1 MARFVAVDRDTQFL
15 FPPSVQ
21 EWLPEDHLAR
31 FIVDIVEQLDLSALE
46 ESYAGRGSDAH
57 HPAMLV
63 ALLLYGYAT
72 GTFSSRALER
82 ASYDSIAFRYISA
95 NTHPDHDT
103 INSFRKRFLKQIEA
117 IFIQVL
123 CYAQALGMLKLG
135 TVSVDGTKVHANASR
150 HSAMS
155 YGHAK
160 KLQAKLKAEVA
171 ELMRRAETANAKDL
185 PEGLD
190 LPAELSRREQRLA
203 AIAAAKAKI
212 EARVKAEA
220 QAAYAA
226 KLAAREQ
233 RAKKSGKR
241 PRGRPPTPPSGT
253 PTDQDQVNF
262 TDEDSRIMP
271 VPGGGF
277 EQAYNAQAAV
287 DIDSLLVLA
296 PAVTQAT
303 NDKQQVVP
311 MLEQLQALPPEL
323 GWVKRLLADTG
334 YASEDNVNACAQAK
348 IQPLIA
354 LGRQSHHGSLWER
367 FAEPAPLPGKTTPLA
382 AMRHRLQTRRGRKLY
397 ALRKCTVEP
406 VIGVIKQVM
415 KFRQFLLRGIA
426 AVRGEWSLVCLA
438 WNLKRMNVLC
448 A

>member
-21 EWLPEDHLAR
+21 EWLPKDHLAR
-31 FIVDIVEQLDLSALE
+31 FIVDVVEQLDLSGLE
-46 ESYAGRGSDAH
+46 QSYAGRGSDAH
-57 HPAMLV
+57 HPVMLV

-82 ASYDSIAFRYISA
+82 ASYDSIAFRYITA
-95 NTHPDHDT
+95 NSHSDHDT
-103 INSFRKRFLKQIEA
+103 IFRKRFLKQIEA
-117 IFIQVL
+117 IFVQVL
-123 CYAQALGMLKLG
+123 GCAREMGVLKLG
-135 TVSVDGTKVHANASR
+135 TVSLDGTKVHANASR

-160 KLQAKLKAEVA
+160 KLEAKLKAEVA
-171 ELMRRAETANAKDL
+171 ELMKRAEAANAKDL
-185 PEGLD
+185 PDGMN
-190 LPAELSRREQRLA
+190 LPEELSRREQRLA

-220 QAAYAA
+220 EAAHAA

-233 RAKKSGKR
+233 RAKQSGRR
-241 PRGRPPTPPSGT
+241 PGGRPPAPPSGT
-253 PTDQDQVNF
+253 PKDTDQVNF

-287 DIDSLLVLA
+287 DTDSMLVVATAL
-296 PAVTQAT
+296 TQAT

-311 MLEQLQALPPEL
+311 MLVPLQALPKDL
-323 GWVKRLLADTG
+323 GRVKRLLADTG
-334 YASEDNVNACAQAK
+334 YASEDNVNACAKAK
-348 IQPLIA
+348 IEPLIA
-354 LGRQSHHGSLWER
+354 LGREAHHGSPFDR
-367 FAEPAPLPGKTTPLA
+367 FAEPAPLPGKPTPLA
-382 AMRHRLQTRRGRKLY
+382 AMRHRLQTRRGRKWY

-406 VIGVIKQVM
+406 VFGLIKHVM
-415 KFRQFLLRGIA
+415 KFRQFLLRGLA
-426 AVRGEWSLVCLA
+426 SARGEWSLVCLA
-438 WNLKRMNVLC
+438 WNMKRMNALG

>member
-1 MARFVAVDRDTQFL
+1 MARFVPVDRDTQFL

-21 EWLPEDHLAR
+21 EWLPKDHLAR
-31 FIVDIVEQLDLSALE
+31 FVVDVVEQLDLSGLE

-82 ASYDSIAFRYISA
+82 ASYDSIAFRYVTA

-103 INSFRKRFLKQIEA
+103 INSFRKRFLKQIEV
-117 IFIQVL
+117 IFVQVL
-123 CYAQALGMLKLG
+123 GYAREVGMLKLG
-135 TVSVDGTKVHANASR
+135 TVSLDGTKVHANASR

-160 KLQAKLKAEVA
+160 KLEAKLKAEVS
-171 ELMRRAETANAKDL
+171 ELMKRAEAANAKDL
-185 PEGLD
+185 PEGMN
-190 LPAELSRREQRLA
+190 LPEELSRREARLT
-203 AIAAAKAKI
+203 AIA
-212 EARVKAEA
+212 KAEA
-220 QAAYAA
+220 DAAYAA

-241 PRGRPPTPPSGT
+241 PGGRPPAPPSGT
-253 PTDQDQVNF
+253 PKDTDQVNF

-287 DIDSLLVLA
+287 DTDSMLVVASAL
-296 PAVTQAT
+296 TQAT

-311 MLEQLQALPPEL
+311 MLEQLRALPEGL
-323 GWVKRLLADTG
+323 GRVKRLLADSG

-354 LGRQSHHGSLWER
+354 LGREAHHGSPFDR
-367 FAEPAPLPGKTTPLA
+367 FAEPAPLPSKSTPLA
-382 AMRHRLQTRRGRKLY
+382 AMRHRLQTRHGRKWY

-406 VIGVIKQVM
+406 VFGLIKHVM
-415 KFRQFLLRGIA
+415 KFRQFLLRGINGA
-426 AVRGEWSLVCLA
+426 RGEWSLICLA
-438 WNLKRMNVLC
+438 WNMKRMNALG